1 MQVRPPK
8 NALRFLRW
16 FCRHDYV
23 EEIEGDL
30 VEIFESQ
37 AIDRPQS
44 ARRQFWWQVLL
55 HFRPDFIRSFH
66 SNRVINTAMLIHYLK
81 VAWRNLSRHRLYS
94 FINLSGL
101 TVGMTCFL
109 LVAFFI
115 QYQLSY
121 DRHFPDTDRI
131 YRVIQQQKGNAF
143 RGSDLFAVTPRPLAS
158 AISEQIPEVEGAV
171 RLGLQQD
178 LLYGM
183 EIFFPVQLL
192 YTETGF
198 VDFFPLD
205 ILYGEGRSA
214 LQDPST
220 ILLSRT
226 MAEKYFGTQ
235 SPLGKT
241 LLLNDKKELVVRGIY
256 EDFPNNQHFQA
267 GGILSIEN
275 LPNWKGEQGK
285 WASNSYYTY
294 IKLKDGVKPSGVE
307 ESFRVFDEYVEAA
320 YRQFPFSARYMLQPI
335 SSIHLD
341 SGVNVENQAR
351 SDVRYIYLMGA
362 VAILILLIAAINYMN
377 LATVRSARRSTEMGV
392 RKVMGAVRG
401 QLVSQILGEAF
412 LLTICSFI
420 ASVLLVRFL
429 LPYFGYFL
437 DMEVPFRVAGN
448 AWTFIGMIF
457 LAILIG
463 GLSGLYPA
471 WFISAVNPVKAFSG
485 TFLGKPGSQF
495 SLQSL
500 LMVGQFTTA
509 VVLAVCAVVMYQQMK
524 YIQNKKL
531 GFNKDQIVYVSY
543 FGRELGQNTDHIR
556 NELLKNVNIKEV
568 SVSTNL
574 IVETY
579 NQGIV
584 DSWEGKSGERDLYCY
599 RYHVDEHFLDLFDI
613 PLKSGRN
620 FSLSH
625 PTDSTQSYLLNETA
639 ARAIGWTAES
649 AIGKSFAEG
658 RVIGVVEDFHFQ
670 PMDLKIEPLYIRY
683 RHPDNQSTD
692 FGYVSMKVNTNHLE
706 ETLPYVLATFK
717 NEAPRKIFEYR
728 FLDETF
734 ENMYLGEKRMG
745 QAFSVFTLIALFIAC
760 IGLFGMISYQIVQK
774 TKELSIRKVLGATT
788 MGLVAWLSRDFLK
801 LISIAVFI
809 AIPFSV
815 LVISRWLDHFA
826 YHTPVHWWVYV
837 IVSVPVFLIAGMT
850 VGFQSF
856 RAARTNPAHA
866 LKE

>member
-1 MQVRPPK
+1 MQVQPPK

-16 FCRHDYV
+16 FCRRDYL

-30 VEIFESQ
+30 IEIFESH
-37 AIDRPQS
+37 AIDNPQS
-44 ARRQFWWQVLL
+44 ARRKFWWQVLL

-66 SNRVINTAMLIHYLK
+66 SNSVINSAMFFHYLK

-121 DRHFPDTDRI
+121 DRHFPDNDRI
-131 YRVIQQQKGNAF
+131 YRVIQQQEGNAF

-158 AISEQIPEVEGAV
+158 AVREQIPEVESAV
-171 RLGLQQD
+171 RLGMQQD
-178 LLYGM
+178 LLYGN
-183 EIFFPVQLL
+183 EIFFPVELL
-192 YTETGF
+192 YTESGF
-198 VDFFPLD
+198 VDFFSLEV
-205 ILYGEGRSA
+205 LSGEGRSS
-214 LQDPST
+214 LKDPST
-220 ILLSRT
+220 ILLSKSL
-226 MAEKYFGTQ
+226 AEKHFGKQ
-235 SPLGKT
+235 DPIGKT
-241 LLLNDKKELVVRGIY
+241 LLLNDRKELVVRGIY

-267 GGILSIEN
+267 EGILSIEN
-275 LPNWKGEQGK
+275 LPNWEGEQGK
-285 WASNSYYTY
+285 WASNSYYSY
-294 IKLKDGVKPSGVE
+294 VKLKDGVEPSRVE
-307 ESFRVFDEYVEAA
+307 ESFRVFDENVEAA
-320 YRQFPFSARYMLQPI
+320 YSQFPFSARYMLQPI
-335 SSIHLD
+335 ASIHLN

-351 SDVRYIYLMGA
+351 SDVRYVYLMAA
-362 VAILILLIAAINYMN
+362 VAILILLIAGINYMN

-392 RKVMGAVRG
+392 RKVMGAVRW
-401 QLVSQILGEAF
+401 QLVSQVLGEAL
-412 LLTICSFI
+412 LLTIFSFI
-420 ASVLLVRFL
+420 TSVILVKFL

-437 DMEVPFRVAGN
+437 DMDVPFQIAGN
-448 AWTFIGMIF
+448 VWTFIGMIF

-485 TFLGKPGSQF
+485 TFMGKPGSQF
-495 SLQSL
+495 SLQNL
-500 LMVGQFTTA
+500 LIVGQFATT

-531 GFNKDQIVYVSY
+531 GFNKDQILYVSY
-543 FGRELGQNTDHIR
+543 FGRELGQNTDRIR
-556 NELLKNVNIKEV
+556 NELLKNSNINEV

-584 DSWEGKSGERDLYCY
+584 DSWEGNSGERDLYCY
-599 RYHVDEHFLDLFDI
+599 RYHVDEYFLDLFDI
-613 PLKSGRN
+613 PLKAGRN

-625 PTDSTQSYLLNETA
+625 STDSTQSYLLNETA
-639 ARAIGWTAES
+639 AKAIGWTAES
-649 AIGKSFAEG
+649 AIGKNFAEG
-658 RVIGVVEDFHFQ
+658 KVIGVVEDFHFQ

-683 RHPDNQSTD
+683 RHPENQSTD

-706 ETLPYVLATFK
+706 STLPYILATFK
-717 NEAPRKIFEYR
+717 DEAPRKIFEYR

-734 ENMYLGEKRMG
+734 ENMYLSEKRMG
-745 QAFSVFTLIALFIAC
+745 QAFSVFTLIALFIAS
-760 IGLFGMISYQIVQK
+760 IGLFGMISYQIVQR

-788 MGLVAWLSRDFLK
+788 IGLMSWLSRDFLR
-801 LISIAVFI
+801 LISISVLI
-809 AIPFSV
+809 AIPFSILIV
-815 LVISRWLDHFA
+815 SRWLDHFA
-826 YHTPVHWWVYV
+826 YHTPVHWWVYL
-837 IVSVPVFLIAGMT
+837 IVSVPVILIAGLT
-850 VGFQSF
+850 VGLQSF
-856 RAARTNPAHA
+856 KAARSNPANA